1 MEIVRGRR
9 VAIYLHRPLPM
20 ALDDILLPT
29 PSIISSSCINLHRTF
44 FLQLGPHPAIY
55 LDAVF
60 PSEFLLYPSELMNHS
75 VPFFFIE
82 VTELA
87 QGVGD
92 GRTKFPLLARPLAP
106 TPWSA
111 RSSLGVD
118 INFFFQTNQGSLGGS
133 VSHESPHSTQCTE
146 VHPFSEIPAS

>member
-55 LDAVF
+55 LDAVL

-75 VPFFFIE
+75 VPSFSLRLQSLRKGLE
-82 VTELA
+82 TGA
-87 QGVGD
+87 Q
-92 GRTKFPLLARPLAP
+92 KFPLLARPLAP

-111 RSSLGVD
+111 RSSLKVD
-118 INFFFQTNQGSLGGS
+118 INFFFQTNQVSLGGS

-146 VHPFSEIPAS
+146 VHPLSEIPAS